1 MAELLAR
8 TLVRAFAGALKVFRL
23 PGLRSPKIYGL
34 WAHPSLQP
42 AIEWMGRVRALDAH
56 LHAKRSCPA
65 YRDFLAAQDAPEVG
79 SARDFDRV
87 PITTK
92 ENYVKAY
99 SIEARCHGGRIPP
112 SGVVIDESS
121 GSSGVPNNWVRGES
135 ERASTRRLLHHAYRL
150 RFGDRSLLFL
160 NCFALGPW
168 ATGMNV
174 SMSIV
179 DVAIL
184 KSIGP
189 DKAKL
194 ENTLELFGPDYG
206 YVLAGYPPFIKDWLD
221 TTQLDLD
228 PYDLHLITG
237 GEGCSEGLR
246 AFFEETFDTVI
257 SSYGASDLEINIAAE
272 TELSIALRKACAADP
287 DLCRTLFGRGQPP
300 MIFQYN
306 PFDYHVESTGEGEL
320 VFTVLRRSSVAPRIR
335 YNIRDL
341 GGALT
346 YRRVA
351 GILEAR
357 GMSIEALADVRP
369 ALPFLYVFG
378 RNDLSVPFYGAKVFT
393 TDMDRILHETPEI
406 AGRFSS
412 FRLQAKERDDLERR
426 LVIRLERVPGER
438 PAASAGPASADAP
451 PRDDTTP
458 RRGSPAAGRPGD
470 GVAELA
476 RLLYE
481 RLKDV
486 NQDFREV
493 SKLFGPDAIEVEV
506 HENGTGPFATRDRR
520 VKERYVDH
528 GGGAT

>member
-1 MAELLAR
+1 MAEVPLGF
-8 TLVRAFAGALKVFRL
+8 VRAFEAALKLFRL

-34 WAHPSLQP
+34 WALPALQP
-42 AIEWMGRVRALDAH
+42 AIEAMGRARALAAY
-56 LHAKRSCPA
+56 LNAKRHCPA
-65 YRDFLAAQDAPEVG
+65 YREFLAGQGAPEVTRV
-79 SARDFDRV
+79 RDWGRI

-92 ENYVKAY
+92 ENYVKRY

-112 SGVVIDESS
+112 QGVVIDESS
-121 GSSGVPNNWVRGES
+121 GSSGVPNNWVRGPE
-135 ERASTRRLLHHAYRL
+135 ERASTRRLLHHAYRH

-194 ENTLELFGPDYG
+194 ENTLELFGPGYG

-221 TTQLDLD
+221 TTALDLSA
-228 PYDLHLITG
+228 YDLHLITG

-246 AFFEETFDTVI
+246 AFFEETFETVV

-272 TELSIALRKACAADP
+272 TELSIALRKACADEP
-287 DLCRTLFGRGQPP
+287 ELCRTLFGREGPP

-306 PFDYHVESTGEGEL
+306 PFDYHVESTDEGEL

-341 GGALT
+341 GGGLT
-346 YRRVA
+346 YRHVA
-351 GILEAR
+351 EVLSKR
-357 GMSIEALADVRP
+357 RMSIEALADVRP

-393 TDMDRILHETPEI
+393 TDMETILHETPEI

-412 FRLQAKERDDLERR
+412 FRLEAVEREDLEKR
-426 LVIRLERVPGER
+426 LVIRLERAPGER
-438 PAASAGPASADAP
+438 AAPPVGGSPAASAHPGDELASDERAATVD
-451 PRDDTTP
+451 
-458 RRGSPAAGRPGD
+458 RRGDD
-470 GVAELA
+470 GADLA
-476 RLLYE
+476 RLLYD
-481 RLKDV
+481 RLRDV

-493 SKLFGPDAIEVEV
+493 SKLFGPEALEIEV
-506 HENGTGPFATRDRR
+506 HDNGTGPFATRDRR
-520 VKERYVDH
+520 VKERYV
-528 GGGAT
+528 T